1 MALVASIKITT
12 NATSPPTLCF
22 LMEDLPT
29 PTDESNVVET
39 LADYKDAFV
48 MPM

>member
-1 MALVASIKITT
+1 
-12 NATSPPTLCF
+12 
-22 LMEDLPT
+22 MENLPT

-39 LADYKDAFV
+39 LADYKDALV